1 MNSADFVPALSID
14 YDRIREYIRTK
25 MINHQPKR
33 LTTADLAAKTGFAR
47 GTIDNFFDGT
57 TKRPQFDLI
66 CNLLWAVDGSADESL
81 GWSSPAASAQAP
93 GPSAPAPSPVTEALV
108 RQVSKDMIDHLELSH
123 AQTIASKNDTIQEL
137 RDEASRLRTQN
148 TSLTRW
154 NRFFICENV
163 LLACVLLV
171 DALVPT
177 VGWIRSLLPNYVDSG
192 IRGSFRG

>member
-1 MNSADFVPALSID
+1 
-14 YDRIREYIRTK
+14 

-66 CNLLWAVDGSADESL
+66 CNLLWAVDGSADEAL
-81 GWSSPAASAQAP
+81 GWSSA
-93 GPSAPAPSPVTEALV
+93 APAPAPASVPAPPVSEAII
-108 RQVSKDMIDHLELSH
+108 RQVAKDMIDHLELSH
-123 AQTIASKNDTIQEL
+123 TQTIASKNETIQEL
-137 RDEASRLRTQN
+137 RDEASRLRSQN
-148 TSLTRW
+148 AALTRW
-154 NRFFICENV
+154 NRFFIFENV

-192 IRGSFRG
+192 LRGSFRG